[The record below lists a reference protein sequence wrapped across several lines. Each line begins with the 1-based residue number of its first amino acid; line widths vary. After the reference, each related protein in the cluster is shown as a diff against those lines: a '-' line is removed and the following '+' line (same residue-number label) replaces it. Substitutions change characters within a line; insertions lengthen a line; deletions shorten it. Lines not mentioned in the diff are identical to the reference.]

1 MQETKTEDD
10 SQKILRLPLSLNTLK
25 KMNLDTK
32 QIRTKFEQEGF
43 VVLPPTPGVWIKDR
57 KIGAVGVAISGGVTR
72 HGVAFNVC
80 PDLSAYSKIIACG
93 DPVAEATSL
102 KHELTNVDL
111 DPGDVAIQ
119 LSQNFLKRIQF
130 HGEEVALPDVNKLVN
145 ILGQK
150 AHIIH

>member
-1 MQETKTEDD
+1 MDWSAKCAQPGNMHLTCERIIFDSEICLQGRIPGKT
-10 SQKILRLPLSLNTLK
+10 
-25 KMNLDTK
+25 
-32 QIRTKFEQEGF
+32 
-43 VVLPPTPGVWIKDR
+43 GVWIKDR

-150 AHIIH
+150 AHIIN